1 MSKRAADRHDE
12 MEHDAK
18 APDLG
23 TGASRMRT
31 DQVNDSMGDFED
43 AWEDDYESGDENG
56 NDQDGDGML
65 RHICVQLYIKTR
77 QY

>member
-23 TGASRMRT
+23 NGASRMRT
-31 DQVNDSMGDFED
+31 DQVNDNMGDFED
-43 AWEDDYESGDENG
+43 AWEDDYESGEEN
-56 NDQDGDGML
+56 QDGDGMCQ
-65 RHICVQLYIKTR
+65 HPIHVQGYT
-77 QY
+77 Y